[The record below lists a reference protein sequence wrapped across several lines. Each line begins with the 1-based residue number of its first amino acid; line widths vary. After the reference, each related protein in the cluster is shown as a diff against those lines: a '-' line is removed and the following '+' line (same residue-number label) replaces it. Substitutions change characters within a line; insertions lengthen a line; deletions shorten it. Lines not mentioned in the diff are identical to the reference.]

1 MRLHFH
7 VQGEGFPL
15 IILHGLLGFLD
26 NWRLASK
33 RFAERYKV
41 YSLDLR
47 NHGLS
52 PHSDVLNYPVMAQ
65 DLREFLDLHSLS
77 SAFVL
82 GHSMGGKVAMQFA
95 TTFPDRVAK
104 LAVVDIAPRAYEPY
118 HRPLLN
124 ALLALDLT
132 RFRSFGEVDA
142 ALSEAIPEIT
152 TRQFILKNLKRDK
165 AGRLSWKMNLQGIAR
180 NYDVLAMAIAPE
192 RDFVK
197 PACFVRAARSNYVTD
212 GDVAAIREMFP
223 QSEICT
229 IPDAGHWLHVDAPEA
244 FFQCITKF
252 LDDS

>member
-15 IILHGLLGFLD
+15 IILHGLLGSLD
-26 NWRLASK
+26 NWRVVSR
-33 RFAERYKV
+33 RFAERYQV

-52 PHSDVLNYPVMAQ
+52 PHSEVMNYPVMAQ

-82 GHSMGGKVAMQFA
+82 GHSMGGKVAMQLA
-95 TTFPDRVAK
+95 TNFPDRVAK
-104 LAVVDIAPRAYEPY
+104 LAVVDIAPRAYEAY

-124 ALLALDLT
+124 VLLALDLT

-142 ALSEAIPEIT
+142 ALSEAIPEIA
-152 TRQFILKNLKRDK
+152 TRQFIVKNLKRDK
-165 AGRLSWKMNLQGIAR
+165 DGRLSWKIHLQGIAG
-180 NYDVLAMAIAPE
+180 NYDALAMAVAPE
-192 RDFVK
+192 RDFIN
-197 PACFVRAARSNYVTD
+197 PACFVRAGRSNYVTD
-212 GDVAAIREMFP
+212 EDVAAIRKMFP

-229 IPDAGHWLHVDAPEA
+229 IPEAGHWLHVETPEA
-244 FFQCITKF
+244 FLRCITQF
-252 LDDS
+252 LGKP

>member
-15 IILHGLLGFLD
+15 IILHGLLGSMD
-26 NWRLASK
+26 NWRVASK

-41 YSLDLR
+41 YCLDLR

-52 PHSDVLNYPVMAQ
+52 PHSDVMNYPVMAQ
-65 DLREFLDLHSLS
+65 DLGEFLDLHSLS

-95 TTFPDRVAK
+95 TNFPDRVAK
-104 LAVVDIAPRAYEPY
+104 LAVVDIAPRAYETY

-132 RFRSFGEVDA
+132 RFRSYGEVDA
-142 ALSEAIPEIT
+142 ALSEAIPEIA
-152 TRQFILKNLKRDK
+152 TRQFLLKNLKRDK
-165 AGRLSWKMNLQGIAR
+165 DGRLGWKIHLQGIAR
-180 NYDVLAMAIAPE
+180 NYDALAMAVAPE
-192 RDFVK
+192 PIFSK
-197 PACFVRAARSNYVTD
+197 PVCFVRGSRSNYVTD
-212 GDVAAIREMFP
+212 EDVAAIRKMFP

-229 IPDAGHWLHVDAPEA
+229 IPEAGHWLHVDTPEA
-244 FFQCITKF
+244 FFRCITKF
-252 LDDS
+252 LDNP

>member
-15 IILHGLLGFLD
+15 IVLHGLLGSLD
-26 NWRLASK
+26 NWRVASK

-52 PHSDVLNYPVMAQ
+52 PHSEVMNYPVMAQ
-65 DLREFLDLHSLS
+65 DLCEFLDLHNLS

-82 GHSMGGKVAMQFA
+82 GHSMGGKVAMQLA
-95 TTFPDRVAK
+95 TSFPDRVAK
-104 LAVVDIAPRAYEPY
+104 LAVLDIAPRAYEAY

-124 ALLALDLT
+124 ALLALDLA
-132 RFRSFGEVDA
+132 RFRSFGELDA
-142 ALSEAIPEIT
+142 ALSETIPEIA

-165 AGRLSWKMNLQGIAR
+165 DGRLSWKIHLQGIAR
-180 NYDVLAMAIAPE
+180 NYNALTMAVTPE

-197 PACFVRAARSNYVTD
+197 PACFVRAGRSNYVTE
-212 GDVAAIREMFP
+212 GDIAAIRKMFP

-229 IPDAGHWLHVDAPEA
+229 IPEAGHWLHVDTPEA
-244 FFQCITKF
+244 FFRCITKF
-252 LDDS
+252 LDNP